1 MAAVGPMSD
10 KARNVVTVPDELEV
24 ISFASVERLWSWLEL
39 HHATHPG
46 VWVPLQKTNSVEAS
60 VSFHDL
66 LEAGIAF
73 GWSESNRRGYD
84 AISYLQKFT
93 PRRTGGTTSDRNV
106 RIADRLEVEGL
117 MTPAGRRAL
126 GR

>member
-1 MAAVGPMSD
+1 MSVVLPNVARVASDLDMMAFTTAE
-10 KARNVVTVPDELEV
+10 EL
-24 ISFASVERLWSWLEL
+24 RSWLERQPT
-39 HHATHPG
+39 THPG
-46 VWVPLQKTNSVEAS
+46 IWVRLQKVGSDQVS

-73 GWSESNRRGYD
+73 GWSESNRRAYD
-84 AISYLQKFT
+84 ATSYVQKFT
-93 PRRTGGTTSDRNV
+93 PRRSPGTSSERN
-106 RIADRLEVEGL
+106 RAIADRLEAEGR

>member
-10 KARNVVTVPDELEV
+10 KARNVITVPDELEV
-24 ISFASVERLWSWLEL
+24 ISFSSVERLWSWLEL

-46 VWVPLQKTNSVEAS
+46 VWVQLQKTNSVVAS

-93 PRRTGGTTSDRNV
+93 PRRARGTTSDRNV

-117 MTPAGRRAL
+117 MTPFGRRAL